1 MEEGDKDLPAKRP
14 FQTVVNGAGPL
25 SRSELDMLDKKHVLS
40 ACFTDGN
47 PRSEL
52 SHCGS
57 LSLSISLILLT
68 KPNTSLPVQFCFHE
82 EANGASSSRN
92 SLTCVLMF

>member
-1 MEEGDKDLPAKRP
+1 MVQA
-14 FQTVVNGAGPL
+14 L
-25 SRSELDMLDKKHVLS
+25 SRVQNWIYLTRSMFSDS

-57 LSLSISLILLT
+57 LSPSISLILLT
-68 KPNTSLPVQFCFHE
+68 KLNISLPVQFCFHE
-82 EANGASSSRN
+82 EANGTGSSRN
-92 SLTCVLMF
+92 SLTYVLMF